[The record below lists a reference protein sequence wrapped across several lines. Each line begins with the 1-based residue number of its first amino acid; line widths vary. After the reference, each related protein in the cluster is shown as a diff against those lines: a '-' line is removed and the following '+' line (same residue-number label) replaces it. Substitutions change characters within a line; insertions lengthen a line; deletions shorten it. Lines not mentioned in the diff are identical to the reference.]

1 LSRLSNKLA
10 SLDRSPPRFCSSFD
24 ACIDVCQKGKASW
37 KALYSGGLRELRTK
51 QSERAATLLLS
62 IKYPISNKDYEM
74 TFVLNRHPIAC
85 FAVWVIAGLVILSP
99 SRADVVTGGQLSF
112 NLDGDAF
119 ANGADVDFLA
129 SFGVIYDPTQ
139 TFMEFAKHRGDALAG
154 RPAPSS
160 GPGAVTDFRDI
171 RDTWSRPSSTGLTY
185 DFNTNMALQTLQFDP
200 GTIQASGATGNI
212 RFLGGDS
219 FWYGNDP
226 IIDTGSIWLQYGNM
240 DLTYDANRVGGGNS
254 GWYFRNNVLAPLEIF
269 DVRNVVID
277 TTPGVLNISG
287 DLYTAPEFRDNPFMP
302 FFIKS
307 GMNVGTFS
315 FSGSAVPEPSSGLLL
330 TAMAVSS
337 VFVRRRRVVC
347 SGRSAFAAGA

>member
-1 LSRLSNKLA
+1 
-10 SLDRSPPRFCSSFD
+10 
-24 ACIDVCQKGKASW
+24 
-37 KALYSGGLRELRTK
+37 
-51 QSERAATLLLS
+51 
-62 IKYPISNKDYEM
+62 M
-74 TFVLNRHPIAC
+74 TFVLNRHRIIWLAAW
-85 FAVWVIAGLVILSP
+85 AVVCLVVQPAG
-99 SRADVVTGGQLSF
+99 RADVVAGGQLTF

-119 ANGADVDFLA
+119 AHGADVDFLA
-129 SFGVIYDPTQ
+129 SFGVIYNPNQ
-139 TFMEFAKHRGDALAG
+139 TFMEFAKHGSNALAG

-160 GPGAVTDFRDI
+160 GPGSVTDFRDI
-171 RDTWSRPSSTGLTY
+171 RDTWSRPSSTGLLY
-185 DFNTNMALQTLQFDP
+185 GFNTNMALQTLQFNA
-200 GTIQASGATGNI
+200 GTIQTSGATGNI

-277 TTPGVLNISG
+277 ASPGVLNISG
-287 DLYTAPEFRDNPFMP
+287 DLYTAPEFRDNPSMP

-315 FSGSAVPEPSSGLLL
+315 FNGFTAVPEPSSGLL
-330 TAMAVSS
+330 TAMAVGS
-337 VFVRRRRVVC
+337 VFVRRRRRQ
-347 SGRSAFAAGA
+347 G